1 VKELAI
7 EEVTDEGN
15 ETPSPD
21 DGTNGSG
28 NAEGKIPK
36 SLVSSSRKCKFSCS
50 SEFAIIAISLSL
62 IFLASR
68 DLLAATLFLLRFSQ
82 YCSSFCSSGTLVARL
97 RLKEDSG
104 EIVGA
109 REVYN
114 ETFPPEV
121 ALESARKLFST
132 KGCLS
137 SV

>member
-1 VKELAI
+1 MKELAI

-68 DLLAATLFLLRFSQ
+68 DLLAATLFFLRFSQ

>member
-1 VKELAI
+1 MKELAI

-97 RLKEDSG
+97 RL
-104 EIVGA
+104 
-109 REVYN
+109 
-114 ETFPPEV
+114 
-121 ALESARKLFST
+121 
-132 KGCLS
+132 
-137 SV
+137 